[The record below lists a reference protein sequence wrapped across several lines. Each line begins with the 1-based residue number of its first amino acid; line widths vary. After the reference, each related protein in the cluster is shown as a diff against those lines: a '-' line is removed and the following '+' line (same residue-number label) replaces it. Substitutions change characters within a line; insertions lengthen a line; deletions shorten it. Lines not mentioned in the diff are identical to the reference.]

1 MGSAQKKLCSMLLS
15 VLLLLDSGCAGN
27 SSVSGDPPDQ
37 QAEVPIT
44 KSALDGYNKYL
55 QKNLPLAFAIGADGR
70 GYGYMYCDGMHCTP
84 APRPGQTPSPPAT
97 TPTRIVR
104 DTASSL
110 PSAAASRAS
119 TTSSTS

>member
-37 QAEVPIT
+37 KAEVPIT

-84 APRPGQTPSPPAT
+84 APQA
-97 TPTRIVR
+97 
-104 DTASSL
+104 
-110 PSAAASRAS
+110 RADAIS
-119 TTSSTS
+119 TCNDAYKNHEGHCILFAVGRSKPRKYYVID